1 MTFQRKISSFFLFF
15 VLFVFFVLVAFVSP
29 QHSLKTDKDSL
40 LEFKKSIK
48 IDPRS
53 VLSNWNET
61 TEVCKFKGISCK
73 NGHRVRRIK
82 LVGYG
87 LVGPFSPSISN
98 LTALRTL
105 NLSGNNLYGKIPDGI
120 SSLRHFRNLLLD
132 CNSLEGRIP
141 ESLSF
146 LSNLT
151 ILSLKDNKF
160 HGEIPPSLFS
170 NCTALSNLDL
180 SHNFLNGKIPE
191 NIGNC
196 PKLWNVNLYNNHFIG
211 EIPFSLSN
219 ASEML
224 NLDVED
230 NYLSGE
236 LPSKQVATLT
246 ELLYLHLS
254 YNHMVSHDQNNN
266 LEVFFTALLNCSML
280 KELELAGMGLGGSL
294 PDSVG
299 QLGVNFSQMLLQENK
314 IYGSV
319 PSGIANLSNLMLL
332 DLTRN
337 KLNGT
342 ISPELNRLKKLEQLL
357 LSHNDFTGEIP
368 EAIGKCLHL
377 GKLEL
382 SYNRFTG
389 EIPESLGNLVG
400 LQSLSLNNNN
410 LSGNI
415 PSSLGNCVVLSSLD
429 LSYNRLTGNIPPGL
443 LSAMTPNAI
452 FLNLSHNRLE
462 GTLPSQL
469 SMLES
474 IKDINL
480 SFNNLTGTIFPKI
493 SSYMDLEFLDLSKNS
508 FQGQLPES
516 LSMLTRLVAFD
527 VSNNMLSGK
536 IPTGLSNIN
545 TLKLLNLSFNDFQ
558 GRVPTGGIFNS
569 VTSVSFLGNPHLC
582 GHISGLRFCSH
593 KKKYFRSP
601 GFLAVFYVGIVIFVL
616 LTAICC
622 VIGWRSLKRIVS
634 SDVRPETE
642 SQPELT
648 QKFPRITYKEL
659 AEATNGFDEQRLLG
673 SGGYGRVYRGS
684 LPDGTQIAIKVLQ
697 LQTGNST
704 KSFNRECQVLKRIR
718 HRNLIRIIT
727 ACSLPD
733 FKALVLPFMANGSL
747 DNRLYPGSGYGSG
760 SSDLNLIQR
769 VNICSDIAEGMAY
782 LHHHSPVKVIHCD
795 LKPSNVL
802 LNDDM
807 TALVSDFGIAKLVMT
822 IGAGIEN
829 LGNSTANMLCGSIG
843 YIAPEY
849 GYGSNTSTKGDVYS
863 FGILVLEM
871 VTRKRPTEDMFSEGI
886 SLHKW
891 VKSHYHRNME
901 HVVDSS
907 LVRTTRDQLADVKK
921 MWNVAIGELLEL
933 GILCTQDSP
942 SYRPTMLD
950 AADDLDRLKRY
961 LKGDTTAT
969 FASSLGVS
977 SSTISEDTSQT
988 SF

>member
-1 MTFQRKISSFFLFF
+1 MFFQIKIFSFFFF
-15 VLFVFFVLVAFVSP
+15 FVFFMFFVHVCP
-29 QHSLKTDKDSL
+29 QHSLKTDKDAL

-48 IDPRS
+48 IDPYL

-61 TEVCKFKGISCK
+61 TEVCSFKGIHCN
-73 NGHRVRRIK
+73 NGHRVRIIE
-82 LVGYG
+82 LVGFG
-87 LVGPFSPSISN
+87 LVGPFSPVISN
-98 LTALRTL
+98 LTALRTI
-105 NLSGNNLYGKIPDGI
+105 NLSGNNFYGKIPDEI
-120 SSLRHFRNLLLD
+120 SSLRHFRNLLLEF
-132 CNSLEGRIP
+132 NSIEGRIP
-141 ESLSF
+141 ESLSS

-151 ILSLKDNKF
+151 ILSLKDNRLQ
-160 HGEIPPSLFS
+160 GEIPPSLFS
-170 NCTALSNLDL
+170 NCTVLSNLDL
-180 SHNFLNGKIPE
+180 SHNFLVGKIPE
-191 NIGNC
+191 SIGDCLN
-196 PKLWNVNLYNNHFIG
+196 LWNLNLYNNQFIG

-219 ASEML
+219 ASNMF
-224 NLDVED
+224 NLDVEY

-236 LPSKQVATLT
+236 LPSKLVSKLT
-246 ELLYLHLS
+246 QLLYLHLS
-254 YNHMVSHDQNNN
+254 YNHMVSHDQNSN
-266 LEVFFTALLNCSML
+266 LDVFFTALSNCSML
-280 KELELAGMGLGGSL
+280 QELELAGMGLGGTL
-294 PDSVG
+294 PDSIG
-299 QLGVNFSQMLLQENK
+299 RLGVNFSQMLLQENR

-319 PSGIANLSNLMLL
+319 PPVFANLSKLMWLNL
-332 DLTRN
+332 TIN
-337 KLNGT
+337 HLNGT
-342 ISPELNRLKKLEQLL
+342 IAPELNRLPALEQLL
-357 LSHNDFTGEIP
+357 LSHNAFTGEIP
-368 EAIGKCLHL
+368 EAIGECFHL

-382 SYNRFTG
+382 SYNKFTG
-389 EIPESLGNLVG
+389 KIPESFGKLTGLG
-400 LQSLSLNNNN
+400 SLSLNNNQ

-415 PSSLGNCVVLSSLD
+415 PSSLGNCVVLANLD
-429 LSYNRLTGNIPPGL
+429 LSHNRLTGHIPPGL
-443 LSAMTPNAI
+443 LSAMTRNGI
-452 FLNLSHNRLE
+452 FLNLSHNHLE
-462 GTLPSQL
+462 GPLPSQL
-469 SMLES
+469 SMLET
-474 IKDINL
+474 IKEINL

-493 SSYMDLEFLDLSKNS
+493 SSYMDLEFLDLSSNS

-516 LSMLTRLVAFD
+516 LSMLTRLVGFD

-536 IPTGLSNIN
+536 IPIGLSNIH

-558 GRVPTGGIFNS
+558 GRVPTGGVFNS
-569 VTSVSFLGNPHLC
+569 VTSLSFLGNPHLC
-582 GHISGLRFCSH
+582 GHISGLQFCSH
-593 KKKYFRSP
+593 KKKYLRSP
-601 GFLAVFYVGIVIFVL
+601 GFLAVFYVGIIISVL
-616 LTAICC
+616 LTVICC
-622 VIGWRSLKRIVS
+622 VIGWRYLKQIVS
-634 SDVRPETE
+634 SNATRPETN

-648 QKFPRITYKEL
+648 RNFPRITYKEL

-684 LPDGTQIAIKVLQ
+684 LPDGTQIAVKVLQ

-704 KSFNRECQVLKRIR
+704 KTFNRECQVLKRIR

-747 DNRLYPGSGYGSG
+747 DSRLYPDSGGLGSG

-822 IGAGIEN
+822 IGGGTEN
-829 LGNSTANMLCGSIG
+829 LGNSTANMLCGSFG

-871 VTRKRPTEDMFSEGI
+871 VTRKRPTDDMFSEGL
-886 SLHKW
+886 SLHRW
-891 VKSHYHRNME
+891 VKSHYHQHME

-907 LVRTTRDQLADVKK
+907 LVQTTKDQLADVKK
-921 MWNVAIGELLEL
+921 MWDVAIGELLEM

-942 SYRPTMLD
+942 SNRPTMLD

-961 LKGDTTAT
+961 LNGDTTAT

-977 SSTISEDTSQT
+977 SSTISED
-988 SF
+988 